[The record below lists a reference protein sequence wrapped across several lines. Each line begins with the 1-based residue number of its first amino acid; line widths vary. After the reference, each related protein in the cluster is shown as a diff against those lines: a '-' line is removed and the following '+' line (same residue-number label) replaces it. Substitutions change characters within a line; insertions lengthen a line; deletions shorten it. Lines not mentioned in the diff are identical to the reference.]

1 MKSTELP
8 LLAVSCYQVKLQ
20 AKESARLPVYLGST
34 IRGAFGH
41 ALKDTVCIVNHRD
54 CSRCIVA
61 DRCSYPYLFETAVN
75 NSDKETHQDLPH
87 PFVLA
92 PPLKT
97 GAKAGDYQS
106 FLPDEEMVFD
116 LVLMGNAIDYL
127 PYIVYS
133 ISKMAEKGFG
143 LRVRN
148 SFRLCEVVCLDSFP
162 VKSIYDR
169 DTEQL
174 STPDKFKTLAELVA
188 IRESLIPKTNI
199 DKLTLKFLSPTRIRL
214 GGKLQNNLS
223 FSILVKNL
231 VRRISLLAQTHNKA
245 AWQLGLEAT
254 LSKLAEDVQ
263 IKSNNLEWWD
273 FERFSNRQRTSM
285 KLGGFVG
292 EIEYQSPA
300 IAKFLPLLLA
310 GEILHIGG
318 STSFG
323 LGKYQVNF

>member
-1 MKSTELP
+1 MKSTDLP
-8 LLAVSCYQVKLQ
+8 LLAVSCYQVKLRAKQ
-20 AKESARLPVYLGST
+20 AARLPVYLGST

-41 ALKDTVCIVNHRD
+41 ALKDTVCIVNHRE
-54 CSRCIVA
+54 CGRCIVA
-61 DRCSYPYLFETAVN
+61 DRCSYPYLFETSIN
-75 NSDKETHQDLPH
+75 NSQKETHQDLPH
-87 PFVLA
+87 PFMLT

-106 FLPDEEMVFD
+106 FLSDEEMIFD
-116 LVLMGNAIDYL
+116 LVLMGRGIDYL

-133 ISKMAEKGFG
+133 ISRMAEKGFG

-148 SFRLCEVVCLDSFP
+148 SFRLCEVVCLDSLP
-162 VKSIYDR
+162 VTSIYNSE
-169 DTEQL
+169 TEQL
-174 STPDKFKTLAELVA
+174 SSPDKFKTLAELVA
-188 IRESLIPKTNI
+188 IRESLIAKSNI
-199 DKLTLKFLSPTRIRL
+199 EKLTLNFLSPTRIRL

-231 VRRISLLAQTHNKA
+231 FRRISLLSETHNKSL
-245 AWQLGLEAT
+245 WQQDIEAT

-263 IKSNNLEWWD
+263 ITTNNLEWWD

-292 EIEYQSPA
+292 EIEYQLPA
-300 IAKFLPLLLA
+300 IAEFLPLLIA

-323 LGKYQVNF
+323 LGKYQINF